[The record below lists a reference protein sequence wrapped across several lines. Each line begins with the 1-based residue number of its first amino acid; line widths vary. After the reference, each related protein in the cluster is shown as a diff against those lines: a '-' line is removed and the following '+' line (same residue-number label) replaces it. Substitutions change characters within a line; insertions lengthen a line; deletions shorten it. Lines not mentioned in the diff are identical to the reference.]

1 MSTRIEPGTSGRSL
15 DQGPPEPA
23 LLRLE
28 HGLFRFSYNEPRSAG
43 LLLLATVLA
52 LLWANLPG
60 GTYQEFWH
68 TELGITLGHVEFSM
82 DLKHWVN
89 DGLMAFFFFAVG
101 LEVKRELA
109 IGELTDRSRAVVP
122 VLAALAG
129 LALPALIFLI
139 MNASGPGAAA
149 WGVVVSTDTAF
160 VLGVLA
166 LVGPRRAARLRLFIL
181 ALAITDDIGALL
193 IIAFFYTESIN
204 LLALFATLVGFGLI
218 LGLRRLRV
226 SRGAGYSLVGIAT
239 WAAMYLSGVHPTLA
253 GVVIALLLPVFPP
266 KRQAVERAAQLA
278 RAFRQSP
285 NAKYERAARVSLTT
299 AVSVNERLQV
309 AFHPAN
315 ALIIVPLFALANA
328 GVALRW
334 DMLTAAFASWLTW
347 GIIAGLVIGKLV
359 GIAGAAAIVTRLR
372 PRALPPGLTLPQV
385 VGGAALSGIG
395 FTISLF
401 IVDLALTDPVLQDQ
415 ARVGVFTASLLAAAL
430 GALIFFAI
438 RGQTRELGPPLELL
452 RPVDPERDHI
462 RGRVDAPYTLIE
474 YGDFECPF
482 CSKATGSIREVR
494 EFFGD
499 DLRYVFRHLPIQR
512 EHPQA
517 FQAALASEA
526 AAEQGKFWEMHDLLF
541 AHSDALEPDQL
552 RGYAEELGL
561 DLDAFDEALRTRT
574 HAARVND
581 DLIDAETSELAGTP
595 AFYIGE
601 ERLIGPYDAAR
612 LIWELAES
620 REAPEEQAEAPAP
633 AAEPEESTDTTEAT
647 TEAKDGPVRP

>member
-1 MSTRIEPGTSGRSL
+1 MSSGTSPALSVQGSLDQRSL
-15 DQGPPEPA
+15 DQGPPDPA
-23 LLRLE
+23 LIRLE
-28 HGLFRFSYNEPRSAG
+28 QGLFRFAYNEPRSAA

-52 LLWANLPG
+52 LIWANLPG
-60 GTYQEFWH
+60 GTYQDFWH
-68 TELGITLGHVEFSM
+68 TELGVAVGPYDFSL

-109 IGELTDRSRAVVP
+109 IGELNDRSRAVVP
-122 VLAALAG
+122 IIAALAG
-129 LALPALIFLI
+129 LALPALIFLVL
-139 MNASGPGAAA
+139 NASGPGAGA

-166 LVGPRRAARLRLFIL
+166 LVGPRRAARLRLFIM
-181 ALAITDDIGALL
+181 ALAVTDDIGALL
-193 IIAFFYTESIN
+193 IIALFYTESIN
-204 LLALFATLVGFGLI
+204 LPALGVTAIGFGLI
-218 LGLRRLRV
+218 FVLRRLRV
-226 SRGAGYSLVGIAT
+226 SRGAGYFVVGIGT
-239 WAAMYLSGVHPTLA
+239 WVAMYLSGVHPTLA

-285 NAKYERAARVSLTT
+285 NAKYSRAARVGLTT
-299 AVSVNERLQV
+299 AVSVNERLQI
-309 AFHPAN
+309 AFHPVN
-315 ALIIVPLFALANA
+315 ALVIIPLFALANA
-328 GVALRW
+328 GVTLHL
-334 DMLTAAFASWLTW
+334 DMLTAAFGSMLTW
-347 GIIAGLVIGKLV
+347 GVVAGLVVGKLV
-359 GIAGAAAIVTRLR
+359 GIAGAATAVTRSR
-372 PRALPPGLTLPQV
+372 PDSLPPGLTLPQI

-415 ARVGVFTASLLAAAL
+415 ARVGVFTASLIAAGL
-430 GALIFFAI
+430 GAVIFFAI
-438 RGQTRELGPPLELL
+438 RGQTRDLGPPLDLL

-462 RGRVDAPYTLIE
+462 RGRPDAPYTLIE

-494 EFFGD
+494 EFFGN
-499 DLRYVFRHLPIQR
+499 DLRYVFRHLPLERQ
-512 EHPQA
+512 HPQA

-541 AHSDALEPDQL
+541 THSDALEPEQL
-552 RGYAEELGL
+552 RSYAEQLGL
-561 DLDAFDEALRTRT
+561 DLDAYDEALRTRV

-581 DLIDAETSELAGTP
+581 DLVDAETSELTGTP

-601 ERLIGPYDAAR
+601 ERLMGPYDAQR
-612 LIWELAES
+612 LIWELSES
-620 REAPEEQAEAPAP
+620 APPPPGAV
-633 AAEPEESTDTTEAT
+633 S
-647 TEAKDGPVRP
+647 